1 MLPMLAG
8 STLYYR
14 YHRCDQ
20 RIIPGPLWDVML
32 WLCAVGMLIAG
43 GWIAVTKLAELFV
56 SLFR

>member
-1 MLPMLAG
+1 MLAG